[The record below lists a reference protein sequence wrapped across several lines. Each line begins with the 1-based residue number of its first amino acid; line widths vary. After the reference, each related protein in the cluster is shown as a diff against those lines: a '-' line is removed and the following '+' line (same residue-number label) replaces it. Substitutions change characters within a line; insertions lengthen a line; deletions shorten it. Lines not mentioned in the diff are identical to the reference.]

1 MANAVIDIIDVTRWL
16 QEIAPSA
23 NLSLDSRRITRGD
36 IFLACRGE
44 SGDGRQYI
52 QQAIES
58 GAKAIVFEIS
68 DEFQWNVEWTIAHF
82 GVPELAKE
90 CQQQ

>member
-36 IFLACRGE
+36 IFLRVL
-44 SGDGRQYI
+44 
-52 QQAIES
+52 
-58 GAKAIVFEIS
+58 K
-68 DEFQWNVEWTIAHF
+68 
-82 GVPELAKE
+82 P
-90 CQQQ
+90 